1 MNIMMTMPGAF
12 SKLKLP
18 RKWSSLR
25 DVMRAMSGDRCGVA
39 AIEFAV
45 MAPALVMM
53 TICTVDLGM
62 GIYSNMQVQNAA
74 QAGAQYAMAHGFDTN
89 LISSAVSNATGQSGI
104 SASPPPVQYCG
115 CATAAGVTN
124 IACGSTCPAGAVYGS
139 YVRVSTQGTYKTILP
154 YPMIANSFTLTAQ
167 SNVRV
172 Q

>member
-1 MNIMMTMPGAF
+1 MRRAFLKKKMM
-12 SKLKLP
+12 
-18 RKWSSLR
+18 RNWSSLINLMRTLR
-25 DVMRAMSGDRCGVA
+25 DDAAGVA
-39 AIEFAV
+39 SIELAV

-62 GIYSNMQVQNAA
+62 GIYRNMQVQNAA
-74 QAGAQYAMAHGFDTN
+74 QAGAQYAMAHIFDAN
-89 LISSAVSNATGQSGI
+89 KIASVVSNTTGLSGI

-115 CATAAGVTN
+115 CATSAGVSNVT
-124 IACGSTCPAGAVYGS
+124 CGSTCPAGAIYGN
-139 YVRVSTQGTYKTILP
+139 YVQVSTQGTYTTILP